1 MANRTQQRSS
11 FGGYIIAA
19 AGVGVAGGGALGAA
33 LLAADAFGL
42 FSLIAASSVAPATMA
57 LFALG
62 LGALL
67 GPVGLATA
75 LALPH
80 PGNLDAAPHGTPDE
94 DRGDPGPA
102 SATRLF
108 REAGH
113 QAAALNAQSNRP
125 LGAGCTSLATGSAT
139 VISPRSRLP
148 PPVRLAAAAR
158 KRSASAASTN
168 PSVRPRNLRW

>member
-11 FGGYIIAA
+11 FGGYLIAS
-19 AGVGVAGGGALGAA
+19 AGIGVAGGLALGAA

-42 FSLIAASSVAPATMA
+42 FSLLAASSEAPAAMA

-75 LALPH
+75 LALLH
-80 PGNLDAAPHGTPDE
+80 PGDLDAARHGTPDE

-148 PPVRLAAAAR
+148 RSARPAAAVR
-158 KRSASAASTN
+158 KRSASAAPMS
-168 PSVRPRNLRW
+168 PSVRLRNLRW